1 MSNIE
6 SRPEVSLR
14 RAFPVQA
21 VHFNRLSDYVFVATD
36 AELLADGIAAGNDL
50 PTRRVGNSRMN
61 RLCVGGAAEFTRL
74 KDGRIEASIPVA
86 DVARRD
92 AGFQRMLD
100 GILGDW
106 RLSLVAGEDK
116 Q

>member
-1 MSNIE
+1 MSKIDN
-6 SRPEVSLR
+6 RPEVSLR
-14 RAFPVQA
+14 HVFPSGA
-21 VHFNRLSDYVFVATD
+21 THFSGWSDYVFIATD

-50 PTRRVGNSRMN
+50 PTRRVGNRRMN
-61 RLCVGGAAEFTRL
+61 RLCIGGAAEFSRL
-74 KDGRIEASIPVA
+74 RDGRIEASIPIA

>member
-1 MSNIE
+1 MSKIDI
-6 SRPEVSLR
+6 RPEVSLR
-14 RAFPVQA
+14 RVFPVGA
-21 VHFNRLSDYVFVATD
+21 MHFNGLSDYVFIATD

-50 PTRRVGNSRMN
+50 PTRRVGNRRMN
-61 RLCVGGAAEFTRL
+61 RLCVGGAAEFARL
-74 KDGRIEASIPVA
+74 RDGRIEASIPVA

-92 AGFQRMLD
+92 AGFQRLLD